1 MLRQRVLTA
10 LVLAPLVILL
20 ILLLPTS
27 IFALLL
33 AVAFL
38 AATWEWTRLAGMKIR
53 TNRGILVTFAAIVFV
68 ALWLLRAS
76 TWLWPVMIA
85 AGVAWWLLVCVW
97 LRHFA
102 FGAAP
107 TPENRNLKLLAGVF
121 VVFPAWVAGVNIH
134 GSDPQVLIWGLPAGH
149 FWAFLAMLLVWAA
162 DTGAYFAGR
171 FFGKRKLAPQISP
184 GKTWAGVY
192 GAFVTSALVVVVG
205 GWLLG
210 VRDVRLIGL
219 IVVAIVTV
227 ASSIV
232 GDLLESLMKR
242 HANVKDSGALF
253 PGHGGLLDRL
263 DSVFAALPVFAL
275 GKLLLGL

>member
-1 MLRQRVLTA
+1 MLRQRVVTA
-10 LVLAPLVILL
+10 LLLAPLVILL
-20 ILLLPTS
+20 VLLVPTN
-27 IFALLL
+27 IFAWLL
-33 AVAFL
+33 AATFL
-38 AATWEWTRLAGMKIR
+38 AAAWEWTRLAGMKSR
-53 TNRGILVTFAAIVFV
+53 VSRGVLLGLSAALFV

-76 TWLWPVMIA
+76 GWAWPALIA

-97 LRHFA
+97 LRHFS
-102 FGAAP
+102 FGASP
-107 TPENRNLKLLAGVF
+107 TPENRNLKLLAGMF
-121 VVFPAWVAGVNIH
+121 VIFPAWVAAVDIH
-134 GSDPQVLIWGLPAGH
+134 GSQPHGH
-149 FWAFLAMLLVWAA
+149 IWAFLAMLLVWAA

-192 GAFVTSALVVVVG
+192 GAFAASALVIVVA

-210 VRDVRLIGL
+210 VHDLRLVGL
-219 IVVAIVTV
+219 VVVAIVAV

-263 DSVFAALPVFAL
+263 DSIFAALPVFAL